1 MEQGKLFVVSGP
13 SGVGKSTVIADV
25 LKDIP
30 DLYFSVSFTTRPP
43 RPGEK
48 DGVHYHFVDDA
59 EFKRMISDGEL
70 LEYAQYVDHYYGTS
84 EKLIDEHLAKGE
96 DVLLDIEVQGAAIV
110 REKRPDAIFVFVMP
124 PSFDDL
130 AERLRER
137 GTDDE
142 KTIEKR
148 LKQAKKECREAS
160 KYAYLIVNRTVPQAV
175 SDLEIV
181 IRSERKKAEEE
192 EKEAGRVPVRKD
204 ENEEEDDQNAE
215 SVDG

>member
-43 RPGEK
+43 RPGEV

-59 EFKRMISDGEL
+59 EFERMISDGEL

-84 EKLIDEHLAKGE
+84 AKLIDEHLAKGE

-110 REKRPDAIFVFVMP
+110 REKRPDAVFVFVMP

-130 AERLRER
+130 AARLRER

-142 KTIEKR
+142 HTIEKR

-192 EKEAGRVPVRKD
+192 EKEAGRVPVREDK
-204 ENEEEDDQNAE
+204 NEEEDDQNAE